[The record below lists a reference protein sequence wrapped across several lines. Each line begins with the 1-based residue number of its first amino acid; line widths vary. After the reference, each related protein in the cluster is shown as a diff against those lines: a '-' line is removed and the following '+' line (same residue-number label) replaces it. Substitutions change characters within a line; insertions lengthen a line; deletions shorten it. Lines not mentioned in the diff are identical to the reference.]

1 MPRFEYI
8 LSPHP
13 AAAYHWYCQSSSL
26 TEYATF
32 FFFFCFLSMEFIAE
46 LPYKSPRLSGC
57 FHTFSFLTIILK
69 TFQDPTTATVTRS
82 SKTYNR
88 VNIKNNFALQPLFCT
103 LSLPS
108 LHIYDVKMPNFML
121 YDEIFLFF
129 LNVHMDLW
137 NSTLGELPRFDKVS
151 SINHDKDGKN
161 VISLFKRDVFAIVAI
176 VGS

>member
-1 MPRFEYI
+1 
-8 LSPHP
+8 
-13 AAAYHWYCQSSSL
+13 
-26 TEYATF
+26 
-32 FFFFCFLSMEFIAE
+32 MEFIAE

-129 LNVHMDLW
+129 LNVHMDL
-137 NSTLGELPRFDKVS
+137 
-151 SINHDKDGKN
+151 
-161 VISLFKRDVFAIVAI
+161 
-176 VGS
+176 